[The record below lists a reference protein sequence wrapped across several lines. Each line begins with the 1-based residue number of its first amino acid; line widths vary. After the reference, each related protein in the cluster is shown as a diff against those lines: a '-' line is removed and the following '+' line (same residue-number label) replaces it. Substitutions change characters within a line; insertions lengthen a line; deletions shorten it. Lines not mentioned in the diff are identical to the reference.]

1 MRWLQLLIVLVG
13 ISLMAAPMAEQTAKL
28 RGPKEFDTPAVSRL
42 GPLSAHDTL
51 WRLAA
56 QVRPDPR
63 VNIYQVMFALYQKNP
78 DSFLDSNFNHLKPG
92 AYLDVPTLR
101 EIMAID
107 AMEAQRKSENDDR
120 EWSEKIRLAAQIKPE
135 DHSAKQKDLEAARA
149 EISEELAQL
158 QSEQSEQLGD
168 LRDKLSASMANVE
181 SIVKEN
187 SELKTQLD
195 TVVGQ
200 LGNVKQQLDKD
211 SEIQQQLQQLLAQQQ
226 EMLSKQTEQIKK
238 AEEESFGNV
247 IQKLANSPMGWAI
260 AAALPAL
267 VLLFMFVSIMR
278 RKGQKAAAV
287 VSAATAAPLTDP
299 NYKSP
304 LPPIDDSLDFDESS
318 LINLDDSLLNSRKG
332 GGIRLDDDFDMP
344 SSKSVSSSFTADD
357 LLDDQ
362 LDLPDEPV
370 LPASSTKNADELDFD
385 DLLDEPLDTP
395 VAAKTEFDANNIL
408 SGDDLS
414 ALFSEAEESFVPKQE
429 FDPNNILSGNEL
441 SSLFENLADDDE
453 LPLDLAPAPSNPKAP
468 AMPDDDEDV
477 DIDALLAQNGPAE
490 NAIASAASES
500 IAADELLEE
509 IELELPGDEPT
520 PLEISDDEFDIDAL
534 VNANQ
539 PAAKPEAVTTPPSTA
554 LTDDAADDFTDIDA
568 ILAANAQS
576 TPVAPVIV
584 DEIVDTSELDAFAES
599 LVDEIIPDKIAA
611 PAEVM
616 DDLDVDVI
624 EEPELAAI
632 DELDDILNEVA
643 ELRAQSAASAQQLAE
658 QIPVEAWQQA
668 KDDFADSPLSLDDVG
683 QLLQESE
690 EPSLA
695 ALEAAFEPQASVP
708 SSQDDDVLVDIDALS
723 EQQAAVPDD
732 DMDALI
738 DAMTA
743 DLQSAAPA
751 ELMLDEELELAAHA
765 GAEAEYLTEFAELEA
780 HQEMPDLAVAE
791 APDDL
796 PASRAQLSVENPSR
810 VLETYPELDLDET
823 DLDSI
828 FPDELLED
836 IEPLDAF
843 APETDATSTLQ
854 QLDETDF
861 DALLA
866 DLSDDVADDEQLQD
880 VASTTKALEELA
892 SLPELLDEEHGDDV
906 ALLPDYVQI
915 DKLLAAAEEQG
926 SVDDARPLNI
936 DVGLAD
942 FEDLITADEHGDV
955 DLQDNGFA
963 SRLDLVR
970 AYIEIGDQESADQL
984 IKELITSDAPDHVK
998 AEAKSLHS

>member
-78 DSFLDSNFNHLKPG
+78 DSFLDNNFNHLKPG
-92 AYLDVPTLR
+92 AYLDVPNLR

-187 SELKTQLD
+187 GELKTQLD

-226 EMLSKQTEQIKK
+226 EMLAKQTEQIKK
-238 AEEESFGNV
+238 AEEESFGN
-247 IQKLANSPMGWAI
+247 ILQKLANSPMGWAI

-287 VSAATAAPLTDP
+287 VTAATAAPLTDP

-304 LPPIDDSLDFDESS
+304 LPPMDDSLDFDESS

-344 SSKSVSSSFTADD
+344 SSKSVSNSFTADD
-357 LLDDQ
+357 LLDDA
-362 LDLPDEPV
+362 LELPDEPV
-370 LPASSTKNADELDFD
+370 LPASSTKNADELDLD

-395 VAAKTEFDANNIL
+395 FTAKTEFDANNIL

-453 LPLDLAPAPSNPKAP
+453 LPLDVAAAPTAAPAPAAP
-468 AMPDDDEDV
+468 ADDDDDV

-539 PAAKPEAVTTPPSTA
+539 PTDAKASAPTDMM
-554 LTDDAADDFTDIDA
+554 DDAEDDDLTDIDA
-568 ILAANAQS
+568 ILAANSQPKPA
-576 TPVAPVIV
+576 VVV
-584 DEIVDTSELDAFAES
+584 DETVDTSELDAFAES
-599 LVDEIIPDKIAA
+599 LVEETVPDKFAA
-611 PAEVM
+611 PSESL
-616 DDLDVDVI
+616 DELDVDVI
-624 EEPELAAI
+624 DEPDMAAI

-643 ELRAQSAASAQQLAE
+643 ELRAQSAASAQPLAE
-658 QIPVEAWQQA
+658 QIPEEAWQQA
-668 KDDFADSPLSLDDVG
+668 TQDFAESPLSMDDVG
-683 QLLQESE
+683 ALLRESDE
-690 EPSLA
+690 N
-695 ALEAAFEPQASVP
+695 
-708 SSQDDDVLVDIDALS
+708 VDSADAPLIDAEDLAEVSADETHELDFDELTSQRS
-723 EQQAAVPDD
+723 ESAPSD

-743 DLQSAAPA
+743 DLESALPVTAA
-751 ELMLDEELELAAHA
+751 LDDELELSAHA
-765 GAEAEYLTEFAELEA
+765 HAETEYLTEFAELEE

-810 VLETYPELDLDET
+810 VLETYPDLDLDDA

-828 FPDELLED
+828 FPDDLHED

-843 APETDATSTLQ
+843 ALETETASTLE

-866 DLSDDVADDEQLQD
+866 DLSDEVIDEEQLQD
-880 VASTTKALEELA
+880 VESTTKALEELA
-892 SLPELLDEEHGDDV
+892 SMPELLDDHLDDADDA

-915 DKLLAAAEEQG
+915 DKLLAAAEEQ
-926 SVDDARPLNI
+926 VHADDPRPLNI

-942 FEDLITADEHGDV
+942 FEDLITADEQGDV

-984 IKELITSDAPDHVK
+984 IKELISSDAPEHVK